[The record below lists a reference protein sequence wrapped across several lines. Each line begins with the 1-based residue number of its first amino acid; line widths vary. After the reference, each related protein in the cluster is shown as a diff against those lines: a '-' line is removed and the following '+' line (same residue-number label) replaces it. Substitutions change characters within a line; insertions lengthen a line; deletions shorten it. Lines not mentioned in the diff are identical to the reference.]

1 MDDSL
6 VSEGTRARQRAA
18 AQLAGVARFPPATGA
33 SEAAMVLDE
42 NAATPHRVSRARDAG

>member
-18 AQLAGVARFPPATGA
+18 AQLAGVARFPPAPGA
-33 SEAAMVLDE
+33 SEAALVLD
-42 NAATPHRVSRARDAG
+42 